1 MTCRSGAGQS
11 AATKPVV
18 SSCCD
23 ERESNMAA
31 SMLAWLKRFYCF
43 LLMCPHCI
51 PAFLNLEELNEM
63 KYGIEILSA
72 PVMLGQVG

>member
-1 MTCRSGAGQS
+1 MLADGQ
-11 AATKPVV
+11 TGQG
-18 SSCCD
+18 CD
-23 ERESNMAA
+23 ETQSNMAA
-31 SMLAWLKRFYCF
+31 SLLAWLKRFYCF
-43 LLMCPHCI
+43 LLICPHCV